1 MAHCR
6 IPRPKDPDAAAR
18 AEVVEFLFA
27 YVDRLRVHF
36 EGVAKNYDLT
46 PVQAKLLLGLADP
59 APMRTLSD
67 HLCCDPSNITGVVDR
82 LEERGLIQRTEDPND
97 RRVKILQATAAG
109 RKVRDAFVAELFADV
124 PGMERLTRVQVTEL
138 RNALAALSKP

>member
-6 IPRPKDPDAAAR
+6 IPKPKDPDAAAR

-46 PVQAKLLLGLADP
+46 PVQAKLLLGLGEP
-59 APMRTLSD
+59 APMRSVSD
-67 HLCCDPSNITGVVDR
+67 LLCCDPSNITGVVDR
-82 LEERGLIQRTEDPND
+82 LEERGLIQRTEDAND

-109 RKVRDAFVAELFADV
+109 RKLRDAFVAELFADV
-124 PGMERLTRVQVTEL
+124 PGMAQLTRAQVAEL
-138 RNALAALSKP
+138 KNALATLTRD